1 MDQAH
6 LQARVGADLKR
17 LGNMENFTNTVLIPE
32 NLPEVEPETFTG
44 LNRKYLMVLFVRI
57 LIVFLLLA
65 GAFAAYLIL
74 AEQKPQQA
82 VLISI
87 AAAILL
93 IISFIAAVTW
103 LGFPKKGYLV
113 RDKDVSFQRGLITY
127 KVTSV
132 PLNRIQ
138 HVEIN
143 QGVLAKIL
151 GLSSVNI
158 YTAGGTSSDLSIP
171 GLREEEAQKLKA
183 FLSGKISDHE

>member
-1 MDQAH
+1 
-6 LQARVGADLKR
+6 
-17 LGNMENFTNTVLIPE
+17 
-32 NLPEVEPETFTG
+32 
-44 LNRKYLMVLFVRI
+44 
-57 LIVFLLLA
+57 
-65 GAFAAYLIL
+65 
-74 AEQKPQQA
+74 
-82 VLISI
+82 
-87 AAAILL
+87 
-93 IISFIAAVTW
+93 
-103 LGFPKKGYLV
+103 
-113 RDKDVSFQRGLITY
+113 FQRGLITY

>member
-1 MDQAH
+1 
-6 LQARVGADLKR
+6 
-17 LGNMENFTNTVLIPE
+17 MENFSNSVLLPE

-44 LNRKYLMVLFVRI
+44 LNRKYLTILYIRI
-57 LIVFLLLA
+57 LVAFLFLAGGLVTFILLA
-65 GAFAAYLIL
+65 GDNFPEKFIFLIAGAIVL
-74 AEQKPQQA
+74 VIA
-82 VLISI
+82 VS
-87 AAAILL
+87 
-93 IISFIAAVTW
+93 AVTTT
-103 LGFPKKGYLV
+103 LGFPRKGYLV

-138 HVEIN
+138 HVEVN
-143 QGVLAKIL
+143 QGVLAKML

-183 FLSGKISDHE
+183 FLSGKISEHE